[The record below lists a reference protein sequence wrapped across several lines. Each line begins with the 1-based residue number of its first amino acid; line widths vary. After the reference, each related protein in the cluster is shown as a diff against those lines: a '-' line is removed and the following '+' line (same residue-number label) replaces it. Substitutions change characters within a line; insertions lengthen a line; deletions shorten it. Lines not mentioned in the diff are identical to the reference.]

1 MQCAILPIGAGF
13 EHIVLNGPEA
23 LVVGGQGRGAVG
35 RGIGGR
41 MGEGAGVGL
50 SVAQAQQDVVGLDVH
65 DAGAVHHLRAGT
77 GQGAPFRLVVTVE
90 EDDIARA
97 EVGAVGVGAVC
108 CGKGEGHA
116 AHPIAVFVHLEV
128 GEAQAVVDIAR
139 RAFLLQRVV
148 PEGGKAA
155 ALALGIA
162 HLGVQLFGGQET
174 EEAQIVGA
182 LQGAGLVDGRKEL
195 VEFRAHIF
203 QPQTAAQPLF
213 VEGFGGQME
222 QDVEAMPRAVNLLT
236 DQEVAQADGAQEE
249 GRPLVDVHQALAVA
263 RIEQEDMAELVGIFL
278 KLIHE
283 QGAIEQ
289 GLHHVLLARPGHR
302 GIVAWRTRRH
312 IVALA
317 RLLLDNRHTVLVG
330 VEEVQATLNA
340 EHRTE
345 EGGLEQYVAAIVV
358 ADGFGQTL
366 ADELLNIA
374 LLGGS
379 LLAEKFVVAHQFGTG
394 HHAQGMVG
402 HVGLQAFADGLMAVV
417 NDVVEQLARQVT
429 EVDVIGV
436 GCGAQLIDKGHA
448 GRFGIGLKAAR
459 DGGDIDQIVGLE
471 DNQFGQAHL
480 ARLVAAHTHQMEHC
494 ALPQH
499 VAQIPPIALAATGE
513 DGVGRGVAHL
523 QCRTALLV
531 GGPDEIVVPTLRD
544 DAQHVVGIAA
554 PGALARLGGEVG
566 LQGKGNGREVV
577 RMVHEEG
584 CSLDVIVQLC
594 AQALSR
600 GLRMPAPLFGEEVGA
615 RLLDEVGRGIGHPAL
630 LHEIVHL

>member
-1 MQCAILPIGAGF
+1 MQRAILPVGAGF

-128 GEAQAVVDIAR
+128 AEAQAVVDIAR

-155 ALALGIA
+155 TLALGIA

-195 VEFRAHIF
+195 VEFGPHIF

-222 QDVEAMPRAVNLLT
+222 QDVKAMPRAVNLLT
-236 DQEVAQADGAQEE
+236 NQEVAQADGAQEE
-249 GRPLVDVHQALAVA
+249 GWPLVDVHQAFAVA
-263 RIEQEDMAELVGIFL
+263 RIEQEDMAELVGVFL

-330 VEEVQATLNA
+330 VEEVQASLNA
-340 EHRTE
+340 
-345 EGGLEQYVAAIVV
+345 
-358 ADGFGQTL
+358 
-366 ADELLNIA
+366 
-374 LLGGS
+374 
-379 LLAEKFVVAHQFGTG
+379 
-394 HHAQGMVG
+394 
-402 HVGLQAFADGLMAVV
+402 
-417 NDVVEQLARQVT
+417 
-429 EVDVIGV
+429 
-436 GCGAQLIDKGHA
+436 
-448 GRFGIGLKAAR
+448 
-459 DGGDIDQIVGLE
+459 
-471 DNQFGQAHL
+471 
-480 ARLVAAHTHQMEHC
+480 
-494 ALPQH
+494 
-499 VAQIPPIALAATGE
+499 
-513 DGVGRGVAHL
+513 
-523 QCRTALLV
+523 
-531 GGPDEIVVPTLRD
+531 
-544 DAQHVVGIAA
+544 
-554 PGALARLGGEVG
+554 
-566 LQGKGNGREVV
+566 
-577 RMVHEEG
+577 
-584 CSLDVIVQLC
+584 
-594 AQALSR
+594 
-600 GLRMPAPLFGEEVGA
+600 
-615 RLLDEVGRGIGHPAL
+615 
-630 LHEIVHL
+630 